1 MAGPESTSAIGDG
14 DYLAFGFVASDQTLL
29 FPNPETG
36 LMRVTVNGDWT
47 NAGRVSADVRI
58 EEITAALPAQEF
70 KGKISEGDLVS
81 HTFEVP
87 AGTTSITF
95 RLSWDGDWAAYPTND
110 LDMYLLSPGGSINA
124 GGATNRSPE
133 IVTIANPQA
142 GTWTIFVDGFT
153 VFGTDDEY
161 EIRVD

>member
-1 MAGPESTSAIGDG
+1 VNADR
-14 DYLAFGFVASDQTLL
+14 TLL

-47 NAGRVSADVRI
+47 NAGAVSADVRI
-58 EEITAALPAQEF
+58 EEVIAPLPKKDF
-70 KGKISEGDLVS
+70 KGKIAEGELIS
-81 HTFEVP
+81 HTFDVP
-87 AGTTSITF
+87 AGTASITF

-110 LDMYLLSPGGSINA
+110 LDMFLMSPGGSINA

-133 IVTIANPQA
+133 IVTIANPQP

-153 VFGTDDEY
+153 VFGKDDKY
-161 EIRVD
+161 EVRVD